1 MSDVAELHG
10 RTAVVTGAS
19 SGMGE
24 RISRLLGSAGASV
37 FAVARTKEKLETVC
51 HEVVRGGGQAYPV
64 PLDVSLPASAVAL
77 EQEITRVS
85 HSLDIVI
92 NCAAITIKRE
102 IVDLADEEWDA
113 VIKTNAKSVFLMA
126 KYLGPI
132 LFRSNASR
140 GNSKFLTFGSVGSFL
155 GIPLS
160 GVYCASKG
168 AVVQLTRTLAVEWA
182 RHLVNV
188 NAICPGYIE
197 TPLSSS
203 VLKIGQTYQKVIGRI
218 PMRSMGNVDDI
229 AELVMFLVS
238 QKSNYITG
246 ATINIDGGLM
256 SAAYTMDVEQGV

>member
-1 MSDVAELHG
+1 MSDIGELHG

-24 RISRLLGSAGASV
+24 RITRMLGSAGASV
-37 FAVARTKEKLETVC
+37 FAVARTREKLEAVC
-51 HEVVRGGGQAYPV
+51 DEVIRGGGQASPV
-64 PLDVSLPASAVAL
+64 ALDVSVASSAVAL
-77 EQEITRVS
+77 DREIGKVS

-92 NCAAITIKRE
+92 NCAAVTIKRE
-102 IVDLADEEWDA
+102 VVDLADEEWDA
-113 VIKTNAKSVFLMA
+113 VINTNARSVFFLA
-126 KYLGPI
+126 KYLGPR
-132 LFRSNASR
+132 LFRENADQ
-140 GNSKFLTFGSVGSFL
+140 GNGKFLTFGSVGSFF

-182 RHLVNV
+182 RHRVNV
-188 NAICPGYIE
+188 NAICPGYID

-218 PMRSMGNVDDI
+218 PMRSIGNVDDI

>member
-1 MSDVAELHG
+1 M
-10 RTAVVTGAS
+10 
-19 SGMGE
+19 
-24 RISRLLGSAGASV
+24 
-37 FAVARTKEKLETVC
+37 
-51 HEVVRGGGQAYPV
+51 VRGGGQAYPV